1 MKISNKL
8 IKKILN
14 LLMKNNFRNLLKRLK
29 KEENQ
34 QKIIKLKIRI
44 NKKAIKIELMMIE
57 NKIRDNKL

>member
-14 LLMKNNFRNLLKRLK
+14 LLMKNNNRNLLKRLK

-34 QKIIKLKIRI
+34 LKIIKLKIRI
-44 NKKAIKIELMMIE
+44 NK
-57 NKIRDNKL
+57 

>member
-14 LLMKNNFRNLLKRLK
+14 LLMKNNFRNLLKRMK
-29 KEENQ
+29 KKENQ

-44 NKKAIKIELMMIE
+44 NK
-57 NKIRDNKL
+57 

>member
-44 NKKAIKIELMMIE
+44 NK
-57 NKIRDNKL
+57 

>member
-14 LLMKNNFRNLLKRLK
+14 LLMKNNFRTLLKRMK

-44 NKKAIKIELMMIE
+44 NK
-57 NKIRDNKL
+57 